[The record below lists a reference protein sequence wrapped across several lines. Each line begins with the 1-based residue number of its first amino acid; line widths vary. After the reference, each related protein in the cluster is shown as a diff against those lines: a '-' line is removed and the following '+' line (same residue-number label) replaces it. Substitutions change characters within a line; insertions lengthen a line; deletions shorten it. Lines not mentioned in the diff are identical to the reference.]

1 MVVAK
6 KQRISREEQRKL
18 FQEWKKRLQGGRLT
32 DADIT
37 RRAKSFAKKGMKVD
51 GS

>member
-1 MVVAK
+1 MIK
-6 KQRISREEQRKL
+6 KPRISREEQRKL

-32 DADIT
+32 EAEIT
-37 RRAKSFAKKGMKVD
+37 RRAKSFSKKGMKVN